1 MSSTSYSEL
10 KQKVNTIGEGA
21 LPAANIIISG
31 VSGSGKSTLI
41 NAIFGEELAKT
52 GIGKPVT
59 DHIEKYEK
67 ENAPVRI
74 WDTVGFELKQS
85 VTKNVISDIKQLI
98 SDKSQ
103 NKQDLFDRIH
113 SIWYCIQST
122 GTKLQPMELQFIKEL
137 HGLGVPFI
145 IVLTKCISR
154 ENDDKFAIVINSMLR
169 ENGVSDIPIV
179 KVLAQDYEIDED
191 MVVKHKGLDELV
203 NVTTSKLPD
212 FILQSFIAAQKVE
225 KVIKRKP
232 AEDIVLRYCKYAKEQ
247 IIMKIPIIN
256 LFAANSQLEK
266 MFKEIG
272 QMYNTYLSDDDIKK
286 IYKNSI
292 GEWSGKMWNLMIPFE
307 LPDMSK
313 ASQFFKK
320 KVKDQPGFEGG
331 NLNFDYWERS
341 AKLIT
346 WAGYSW
352 ILSIEEFWDQ
362 LVEEKNEKIKEEI
375 IDKMITRLKHY
386 MKEK

>member
-1 MSSTSYSEL
+1 
-10 KQKVNTIGEGA
+10 
-21 LPAANIIISG
+21 
-31 VSGSGKSTLI
+31 
-41 NAIFGEELAKT
+41 
-52 GIGKPVT
+52 
-59 DHIEKYEK
+59 
-67 ENAPVRI
+67 
-74 WDTVGFELKQS
+74 
-85 VTKNVISDIKQLI
+85 
-98 SDKSQ
+98 
-103 NKQDLFDRIH
+103 
-113 SIWYCIQST
+113 
-122 GTKLQPMELQFIKEL
+122 MEVQFIKEL

-154 ENDDKFAIVINSMLR
+154 ENDDKFAIVINSMLK

-292 GEWSGKMWNLMIPFE
+292 GEW
-307 LPDMSK
+307 
-313 ASQFFKK
+313 
-320 KVKDQPGFEGG
+320 
-331 NLNFDYWERS
+331 NFCIFS
-341 AKLIT
+341 
-346 WAGYSW
+346 
-352 ILSIEEFWDQ
+352 
-362 LVEEKNEKIKEEI
+362 
-375 IDKMITRLKHY
+375 
-386 MKEK
+386 